1 MAGKV
6 LNDPPAKVLRVTVS
20 CQGRGPATTLGGC
33 REVRVQNWYS
43 CPLHNPRQY
52 KRTGKRGGLVN
63 HSRGSSFL
71 SPRPRAEEL
80 IKRIPYSDGTPAGR
94 GCCPSVLSSLS
105 IQPANLL
112 LGYLGAVGGPRGA
125 EGAAGRLPAG
135 QGKDVSALRKGRG
148 GGRYLD
154 EKLDLSCFVDSSP
167 GGPPAG

>member
-80 IKRIPYSDGTPAGR
+80 KKNPLFRWDPCREGMLPFCSQLTLYPASKPTSGLPGSRGRTKRSGR
-94 GCCPSVLSSLS
+94 
-105 IQPANLL
+105 
-112 LGYLGAVGGPRGA
+112 RGWQAPCWARQRCERLA
-125 EGAAGRLPAG
+125 EGSRW
-135 QGKDVSALRKGRG
+135 R
-148 GGRYLD
+148 
-154 EKLDLSCFVDSSP
+154 
-167 GGPPAG
+167 